1 MKKIVRLTE
10 SELKNIVEKSVRR
23 AIKEGAVNEY
33 GLKDFGRDAAFAG
46 GLGLAGAGTLAG
58 NAYLHGEDPEI
69 DPQQQEI
76 NQAVT
81 DEFGSPQGKL
91 PNDTINFDDARR
103 DPRLNG
109 YHVDSSISNKLE
121 SRIRGAVMESLIG
134 LMRECGGTD
143 KLADRKKAF
152 GKLAHLDIDTKNK
165 DDQKEALK
173 MRKGYI
179 KNQRKA

>member
-23 AIKEGAVNEY
+23 AIKEGATNEGTVGDIAKGVAIGLPLTFGTVAGNEY
-33 GLKDFGRDAAFAG
+33 FHKD
-46 GLGLAGAGTLAG
+46 
-58 NAYLHGEDPEI
+58 DPEI
-69 DPQQQEI
+69 NPQQQKI

-103 DPRLNG
+103 DPRLNN

-121 SRIRGAVMESLIG
+121 SRIRGAVMESIKK
-134 LMRECGGTD
+134 LMNGE
-143 KLADRKKAF
+143 L
-152 GKLAHLDIDTKNK
+152 
-165 DDQKEALK
+165 
-173 MRKGYI
+173 
-179 KNQRKA
+179 

>member
-23 AIKEGAVNEY
+23 AIKEGAVNELNWKDVRNTTAAAAASVPLMY
-33 GLKDFGRDAAFAG
+33 GGMVAHDKVHE
-46 GLGLAGAGTLAG
+46 
-58 NAYLHGEDPEI
+58 NDPEI

-91 PNDTINFDDARR
+91 PKDTINFDDARR
-103 DPRLNG
+103 DPRLNN

-134 LMRECGGTD
+134 L
-143 KLADRKKAF
+143 
-152 GKLAHLDIDTKNK
+152 
-165 DDQKEALK
+165 
-173 MRKGYI
+173 I
-179 KNQRKA
+179 KNGKRGSIKALWVLQLLAVSS

>member
-1 MKKIVRLTE
+1 MQRYIKNVKKTSFNGYLFKNYVHMKKIVRLTE

-23 AIKEGAVNEY
+23 AIKEGAINEY

-81 DEFGSPQGKL
+81 DEFGSPQGKV

-103 DPRLNG
+103 NPIEHSVSNRLYDYPKDGTN
-109 YHVDSSISNKLE
+109 E
-121 SRIRGAVMESLIG
+121 ARIRRAVMESIKK
-134 LMRECGGTD
+134 LMDGR
-143 KLADRKKAF
+143 L
-152 GKLAHLDIDTKNK
+152 
-165 DDQKEALK
+165 
-173 MRKGYI
+173 
-179 KNQRKA
+179 

>member
-103 DPRLNG
+103 NPIEHGVSNRL
-109 YHVDSSISNKLE
+109 YDKKFE

-152 GKLAHLDIDTKNK
+152 GKLAHLDIDTKDK

-179 KNQRKA
+179 KNQRKV

>member
-23 AIKEGAVNEY
+23 AIKEGAINEGTVGDIAKGVAIGLPLTFGTVAGNEY
-33 GLKDFGRDAAFAG
+33 LHKD
-46 GLGLAGAGTLAG
+46 
-58 NAYLHGEDPEI
+58 DPEI
-69 DPQQQEI
+69 DPQQQKI

-103 DPRLNG
+103 DPRLNN

-121 SRIRGAVMESLIG
+121 SRIRGAVMESIKK
-134 LMRECGGTD
+134 LMNGE
-143 KLADRKKAF
+143 L
-152 GKLAHLDIDTKNK
+152 
-165 DDQKEALK
+165 
-173 MRKGYI
+173 
-179 KNQRKA
+179 